1 MVEWFLLVLALSF
14 DTFLVSITYGL
25 NDIKYSRY
33 STLIISG
40 IGSLFL
46 IISLTL
52 ARFLQAFLDEQM
64 ALIISVGL
72 LMSLGFLSLF
82 QSIMKSILS
91 HLRKQPFCL
100 KVKNL
105 KLLLEIVD
113 DEKKADIDASKTLS
127 NAETYLLGIA
137 LSFDSLA
144 SGFAYGLSI
153 QPSIVMIAMN
163 FVCGCLFVQLGSFIG
178 RKMKNKC
185 PMNLSWFSGLFLI
198 LLALSRLMK

>member
-1 MVEWFLLVLALSF
+1 MIEWFLLVLALSF
-14 DTFLVSITYGL
+14 DTFLVSVTYGL

-46 IISLTL
+46 MLSLLL
-52 ARFLQAFLDEQM
+52 AQFFQAFLTESM
-64 ALIISVGL
+64 SLMISVSL
-72 LMSLGFLSLF
+72 LLGLGFLSLF
-82 QSIMKSILS
+82 QSIMKAMLA

-105 KLLLEIVD
+105 KLLLEIAE
-113 DEKKADIDASKTLS
+113 DEKKADVDASKTLS

-153 QPSIVMIAMN
+153 QPSIMMILLN
-163 FVCGCLFVQLGSFIG
+163 FACGCFFVQLGSWLG
-178 RKMKNKC
+178 RKMKHRC
-185 PMNLSWFSGLFLI
+185 PINLAWLSGLFLI
-198 LLALSRLMK
+198 LLAISRLR